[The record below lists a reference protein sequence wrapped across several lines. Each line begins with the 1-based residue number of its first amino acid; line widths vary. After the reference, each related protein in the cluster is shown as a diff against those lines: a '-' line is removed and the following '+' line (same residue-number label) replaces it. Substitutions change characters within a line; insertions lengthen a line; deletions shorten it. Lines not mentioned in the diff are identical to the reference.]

1 MISFDTDL
9 DETSSYYRKREAVFT
24 MEIFGELIAFK
35 KMTKNQELWRCDIVT
50 TIFLPFSTYS
60 LLYSTVPT
68 GLCNN

>member
-35 KMTKNQELWRCDIVT
+35 KMTKNQEL
-50 TIFLPFSTYS
+50 
-60 LLYSTVPT
+60 
-68 GLCNN
+68 